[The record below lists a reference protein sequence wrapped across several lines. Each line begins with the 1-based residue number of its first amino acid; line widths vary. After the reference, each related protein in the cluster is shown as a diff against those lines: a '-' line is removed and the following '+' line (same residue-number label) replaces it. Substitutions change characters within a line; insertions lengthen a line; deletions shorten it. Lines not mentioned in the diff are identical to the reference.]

1 MRRATS
7 WIRQVP
13 KSSGYTGCHKCGSH
27 NHRRAECAHGEA
39 EKNKARL
46 VHQVKQLVAR
56 LIAVKGADEVREK
69 LQAVFAKGGSGDDGS
84 RQAHTM
90 PQSFRQRR
98 WETRTARE
106 EPWEV
111 PQPARRLDPRA
122 QNRYGARWRI
132 GKARAAK
139 ARQVQA
145 WKALPRPRE
154 MQRTAARRTEAWE
167 AKVVSRLE
175 EEKNRLEGESRCGE
189 EVVHVLPKPRE
200 QEAKKVYFATE

>member
-1 MRRATS
+1 M
-7 WIRQVP
+7 
-13 KSSGYTGCHKCGSH
+13 
-27 NHRRAECAHGEA
+27 E
-39 EKNKARL
+39 
-46 VHQVKQLVAR
+46 HQVERLVAR
-56 LIAVKGADEVREK
+56 LIAVTGVDEVREK
-69 LQAVFAKGGSGDDGS
+69 LQAVLAKGGSGDDGS

-98 WETRTARE
+98 WETRTVRE

-154 MQRTAARRTEAWE
+154 MQRTAARKTEAWE

-175 EEKNRLEGESRCGE
+175 EEKNRLGESRCDE
-189 EVVHVLPKPRE
+189 EVMLPKPRE
-200 QEAKKVYFATE
+200 QVAKKAEVEVNGDEAEARKGAVKAKEAQDRRAQEEQSRQVEDALLR